1 MVPKSVNMTI
11 SHYNFAT
18 LHEARQATL
27 TVFPL
32 VLISSLSYQYF
43 FSNTSHSPW
52 WSLEQPQLW
61 NPDVSSAA
69 ALKASLRAVEM
80 LVQWDCEDSTSS
92 LVQVEQAKPD
102 CSSIAKHLRLHRSE
116 QENII
121 RHFKRLIIIMVMGKL
136 KTKTKACKKK
146 SYSNVRLEKDLWS

>member
-18 LHEARQATL
+18 LHEARQTTL

-32 VLISSLSYQYF
+32 VLISSLSCQYL
-43 FSNTSHSPW
+43 HSPW

-80 LVQWDCEDSTSS
+80 LAQWDCEDSTST
-92 LVQVEQAKPD
+92 LVQFELAKPD

-121 RHFKRLIIIMVMGKL
+121 RHFKRLIIIMVMRKL

-146 SYSNVRLEKDLWS
+146 NPIQMLD